1 MTLMIK
7 CLAWPLLTLLLSCT
21 TGETSSHTI
30 SEGKVL
36 EGASMASPR
45 SGHTATL
52 LPNGRVMIAG
62 GMNGNGSYSD
72 GVEIFDPA
80 ANSFTATRNMSA
92 QRVGHTA
99 TLLPDGKVLIA
110 GGFHGEYVQGAEL
123 YDPATTRFSP
133 TGPLNAP
140 RSDHVAVLLG
150 NGKVLLIGGVG
161 VGYSFLATAEI
172 YDPATGKF
180 TSTGNMATAREGHT
194 ATLLKN
200 GKVLVAGGHK
210 DRRESMTVFSSAE
223 LYDPATGRFTAT
235 GDMTVV
241 RHKHAAVLLPDG
253 NILIAG
259 GSDKRD
265 SRGQY
270 ASAEI
275 YESEKGA
282 FKSIGNM
289 NSARYKLA
297 GAMVLLQDGRALV
310 AGGSP
315 RVELYDPA
323 KKSFAVVNGELDSA
337 RFFSSATLLNDG
349 RVLIAGGYGDHGA
362 ATTQTWVY
370 KPLKVGKP

>member
-1 MTLMIK
+1 MTVMIK
-7 CLAWPLLTLLLSCT
+7 CFLWPLFIALLSCA
-21 TGETSSHTI
+21 TGETSKVTV
-30 SEGKVL
+30 SEGKVM
-36 EGASMASPR
+36 EAASMASPR

-52 LPNGRVMIAG
+52 LPNGGVLIAG

-72 GVEIFDPA
+72 GLEIFDPTT
-80 ANSFTATRNMSA
+80 NSFTTTRSMSA
-92 QRVGHTA
+92 RRVGHTA

-110 GGFHGEYVQGAEL
+110 GGFNKDYVQGAEL
-123 YDPATTRFSP
+123 YDPPTARFTP

-140 RSDHVAVLLG
+140 RSEHVAVLLG

-161 VGYSFLATAEI
+161 AGYSFLATAEI

-180 TSTGNMATAREGHT
+180 TYTGNMTTAREGHT

-210 DRRESMTVFSSAE
+210 DRREARTVFSSAE

-241 RHKHAAVLLPDG
+241 RHKHAAVMLPDG
-253 NILIAG
+253 NILVAG

-315 RVELYDPA
+315 RVEVYDPA
-323 KKSFAVVNGELDSA
+323 KKAFTVVSGELDSA

-370 KPLKVGKP
+370 KR